1 MENDEYIMEYI
12 KRIVVDSEHNSIYQA
27 IRDIENDIHGC
38 EHVIE
43 TRISQKFPLRDII
56 NIHNA
61 DGIKDLMQIKSMI
74 HSIRKIDNI
83 DFPSFLPNIHL
94 AKTSGDQWLIFNG
107 HHSLLA
113 YMAAGRKYLHEV
125 PYLWICNEEGTF
137 LNDEEI
143 LEFFG
148 MHAGKMMAKDWRK
161 YTLNWQAPKSAQL
174 CDRIQNNMGELF
186 DVLSHAFYF

>member
-1 MENDEYIMEYI
+1 MEYI
-12 KRIVVDSEHNSIYQA
+12 SRIVVDSEHNSVYQA
-27 IRDIENDIHGC
+27 IRDIENYIYRW

-43 TRISQKFPLRDII
+43 TRVSQKLPLRDII

-74 HSIRKIDNI
+74 HSIRNSDNI
-83 DFPSFLPNIHL
+83 SLPSFLPNIHL
-94 AKTSGDQWLIFNG
+94 AKISGDQWLLFNG

-113 YMAAGRKYLHEV
+113 HMAAGRKYLHEV
-125 PYLWICNEEGTF
+125 PYLWVCNEERAF

-148 MHAGKMMAKDWRK
+148 RHADKMIAKNWRR
-161 YTLNWQAPKSAQL
+161 YTLNWQAPKDAQL
-174 CDRIQNNMGELF
+174 CERIQNNMGELF
-186 DVLSHAFYF
+186 KVLSHAFDFK